1 MSEVAAIRGRRR
13 RRRPGRGFAALLPH
27 LLTTGN
33 LAAGF
38 YAIVTAP
45 TDLDRA
51 AAAVFVAMI
60 FDFLD
65 GRAARLAR
73 ATSRFGVEY
82 DSISD
87 TVSFGVAPAV
97 MAFSAGTMQELGWT
111 GWVLAFMFTSCAGL
125 RLARFNVAPAR
136 FPGCFDGLPSP
147 AAAGMVAASVFLTT
161 TLRESGW
168 ELGAPP
174 AMVGFGL
181 ASLGLLMV
189 SPIPYRSFKDLD
201 LRGSYSTVVI
211 AVVTVGVI
219 GLKPSVTFPV
229 IGILYVLSGPV
240 EWLYR
245 WWKGCPREPL
255 PVPDTIAAEDTPIEV
270 EDPLVA
276 AEEAKE

>member
-1 MSEVAAIRGRRR
+1 MTAEPKLPAEVAPARRRRGRRS
-13 RRRPGRGFAALLPH
+13 GRGFATLLPH

-33 LAAGF
+33 LGAGF

-65 GRAARLAR
+65 GRAARMAR

-125 RLARFNVAPAR
+125 RLARFNVSPAR
-136 FPGCFDGLPSP
+136 FPGCFEGLPSP
-147 AAAGMVAASVFLTT
+147 AAAGMVASSVFLTT

-168 ELGAPP
+168 ELGVPP
-174 AMVGFGL
+174 ALVGFGL

-189 SPIPYRSFKDLD
+189 SPVPYRSFKELD

-211 AVVTVGVI
+211 AVVGVGII
-219 GLKPSVTFPV
+219 GLKPSVTFPL

-245 WWKGCPREPL
+245 WQKGCPREPVS
-255 PVPDTIAAEDTPIEV
+255 VPDSIAAED
-270 EDPLVA
+270 
-276 AEEAKE
+276 AKE